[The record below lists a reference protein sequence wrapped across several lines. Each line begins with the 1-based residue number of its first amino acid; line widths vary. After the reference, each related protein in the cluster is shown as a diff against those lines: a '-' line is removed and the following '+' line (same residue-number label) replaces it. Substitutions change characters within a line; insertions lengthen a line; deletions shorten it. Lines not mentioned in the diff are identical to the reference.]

1 MRALILA
8 AYGLDVAI
16 GDPPSL
22 PHPVR
27 WIGAAIAH
35 GERVARKRFDA
46 TPHGERLAGA
56 ALTATVVAA
65 SGALTALALALARRA
80 GPDAHRAAEVV
91 VAASAIATRD
101 LLTQANDV
109 LLALQ
114 DGDLPRART
123 RVARIV
129 GRDTETLDPA
139 GVARA
144 VIETLAESTCDGIVA
159 PLFFLAVG
167 GAPAALAFKAIS
179 TLDSMIGHP
188 EPPYTFFGTA
198 AARLDDV
205 ANVIPARI
213 AALGI
218 AFAAPLCG
226 GSARR
231 ALASMREDARKH
243 RSPNAGY
250 PEAAL
255 AGALGVR
262 LGGTLSYGGVV
273 VEAPLL
279 NASGRE
285 PDSRDVAAA
294 MRICAL
300 ASLLSALLFA
310 GTARRA

>member
-16 GDPPSL
+16 GDSPNL

-27 WIGAAIAH
+27 WIGAAVAH
-35 GERVARKRFDA
+35 GERVARKRFSA

-56 ALTATVVAA
+56 ALTATVVGA

-80 GPDAHRAAEVV
+80 GPHAHRTAEIV

-101 LLTQANDV
+101 LLTQAHGV

-114 DGDLPRART
+114 DDDLPRARS
-123 RVARIV
+123 RVAQIV
-129 GRDTETLDPA
+129 GRDTETLDRA
-139 GVARA
+139 SVARA

-205 ANVIPARI
+205 ANLVPARI
-213 AALGI
+213 AALAI
-218 AFAAPLCG
+218 AIAAPLCG

-231 ALASMREDARKH
+231 ALASVRHDARKH

-262 LGGTLSYGGVV
+262 LGGTLSYAGVV

-279 NASGRE
+279 NATGRA

-300 ASLLSALLFA
+300 ASLVSALLFA

>member
-1 MRALILA
+1 
-8 AYGLDVAI
+8 V
-16 GDPPSL
+16 
-22 PHPVR
+22 
-27 WIGAAIAH
+27 
-35 GERVARKRFDA
+35 
-46 TPHGERLAGA
+46 
-56 ALTATVVAA
+56 
-65 SGALTALALALARRA
+65 
-80 GPDAHRAAEVV
+80 EVV

-101 LLTQANDV
+101 LLTQAHGV

-114 DGDLPRART
+114 DDDLPGART

-129 GRDTETLDPA
+129 GRDTETLDSA

-159 PLFFLAVG
+159 PLFFLALG
-167 GAPAALAFKAIS
+167 GAPGAVAFKAIS
-179 TLDSMIGHP
+179 TLDSMIGHR
-188 EPPYTFFGTA
+188 EAPYAFFGTA

-205 ANVIPARI
+205 ANLIPARV
-213 AALGI
+213 AALAI

-231 ALASMREDARKH
+231 ALASVRHDARKH

-262 LGGTLSYGGVV
+262 LGGTLSYAGIS

-279 NASGRE
+279 NATGRE
-285 PDSRDVAAA
+285 PASHDVAAA

-310 GTARRA
+310 GVARRA